1 MKYISFVLFLAL
13 FCFYGTALKAQI
25 TLNKVDSLGLK
36 QGMWKEFKIPFDF
49 VTQYI
54 AIKVPKIKRN
64 YYLLTSDKDRRFFP
78 IIECVG
84 AYKNGMKTGIWFE
97 YYSNGKIK
105 SQIEYENGIPF
116 GKCKIF
122 WENGILKMEFLIGTE
137 TNIPIII
144 YEENGT
150 FLSKQT
156 GVKSE
161 VIKAIYEN

>member
-1 MKYISFVLFLAL
+1 MKYIKIVLSFAL
-13 FCFYGTALKAQI
+13 FSFYGTALEAQI

-54 AIKVPKIKRN
+54 AIKVPKIKRD
-64 YYLLTSDKDRRFFP
+64 YYLLTKDKDRKYFP
-78 IIECVG
+78 IIECIG
-84 AYKNGMKTGIWFE
+84 EYKNGMKAGIWSE

-105 SQIEYENGIPF
+105 SQVEYENGIPF
-116 GKCKIF
+116 GKCKFF
-122 WENGILKMEFLIGTE
+122 WENGVLEMECIIGTE
-137 TNIPIII
+137 TNIPTII

-150 FLSKQT
+150 LLSKEI